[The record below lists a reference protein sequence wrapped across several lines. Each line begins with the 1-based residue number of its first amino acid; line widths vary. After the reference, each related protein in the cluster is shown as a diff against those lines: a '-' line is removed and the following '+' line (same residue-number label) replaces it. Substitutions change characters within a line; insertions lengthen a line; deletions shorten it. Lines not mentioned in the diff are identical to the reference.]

1 MNNLRIIKDKTAN
14 AAMRTVTVVALL
26 FVFVMGWGLYQKS
39 APILGEIPLW
49 NLLTDSTWQPFK
61 NQFGFLPFVMGTIWV
76 TIIAIVISLPL
87 SLFTAIFLT
96 EYSRQ

>member
-26 FVFVMGWGLYQKS
+26 FVLVMGWGLYQKS

-49 NLLTDSTWQPFK
+49 NLLTDSTWQPF
-61 NQFGFLPFVMGTIWV
+61 
-76 TIIAIVISLPL
+76 
-87 SLFTAIFLT
+87 
-96 EYSRQ
+96 